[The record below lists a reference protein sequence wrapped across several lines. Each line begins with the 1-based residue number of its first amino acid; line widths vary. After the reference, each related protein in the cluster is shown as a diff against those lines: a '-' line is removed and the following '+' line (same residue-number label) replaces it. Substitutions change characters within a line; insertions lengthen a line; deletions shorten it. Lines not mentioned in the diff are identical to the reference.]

1 MPLIC
6 AIYGFQITNAFTVC
20 GLQFVPAIQTLRE
33 AALAARDKT
42 QYNLTAV
49 VIADSFPGDV
59 LFRLE
64 AVLSFIEHLDVLI
77 TEPQQL
83 THGDPLNQFDKT
95 LRLSRRNSGGGAI
108 IGNDSVFPSS
118 RPKFIELALI
128 RLADAAHCEATGYR
142 TLFFKVTETFR
153 QRRPFVEVSYFLMFS
168 GLETYVRKTLNDF
181 HSRDVAKLLA
191 QRLRAMGFNVDN
203 FNQSQPER
211 STDTYARLRNALFHN
226 SAFDATKNNGGITT
240 TYQLNDFFGQFS
252 ILMSLVVVKATDFDD
267 GHLNWD
273 AWIDRQLLK

>member
-1 MPLIC
+1 MPLIS
-6 AIYGFQITNAFTVC
+6 AIYGFQITKAFTVC
-20 GLQFVPAIQTLRE
+20 GLQFLPAIQTLPE
-33 AALAARDKT
+33 AGSAARDQT

-49 VIADSFPGDV
+49 VMAESFPGDV

-64 AVLSFIEHLDVLI
+64 AVLSFIEHLDVVI

-108 IGNDSVFPSS
+108 IGNDTFFPAS
-118 RPKFIELALI
+118 RPRFIELALT
-128 RLADAAHCEATGYR
+128 RLADTAHCEATGYR
-142 TLFFKVTETFR
+142 TLFFKVTEAFR
-153 QRRPFVEVSYFLMFS
+153 QRRPLIEVSYFLMFS

-181 HSRDVAKLLA
+181 DSRDVAQLLA
-191 QRLRAMGFNVDN
+191 RRLRAMGFNIYN
-203 FNQSQPER
+203 FSQSQAER

-226 SAFDATKNNGGITT
+226 SAFEATRNSAGTTT
-240 TYQLNDFFGQFS
+240 TYQLTNFFGQFS
-252 ILMSLVVVKATDFDD
+252 ILMSLLVVKATDFDD